1 MTPLQNSNILKVEPA
16 ELVMFEGSEFLGI
29 AESKEKFHVIFF
41 YCRKFCKIRNNLE
54 NLHVFYFYLE
64 ENLQLSPIVWRKHHK
79 GSVSLFKTIFIS
91 LVFIHRDNYTSFF
104 YISLPHC
111 LESSI
116 FFYGASV
123 MISYVVLKPLKRK
136 AGERHFRSGITG
148 QQDLSFDPLIR
159 WLRKNTK
166 NYKYRFISIVL
177 NNCYG
182 FWRRFFCHIIKWLV
196 I

>member
-104 YISLPHC
+104 LHKSSPLSRIFHLFLWCVSHDILCCAETTEAEGRWTSLPEWNNRTTRLKFWPADSMTTKEYKKLQVPFHFD
-111 LESSI
+111 SS
-116 FFYGASV
+116 
-123 MISYVVLKPLKRK
+123 K
-136 AGERHFRSGITG
+136 
-148 QQDLSFDPLIR
+148 
-159 WLRKNTK
+159 
-166 NYKYRFISIVL
+166 
-177 NNCYG
+177 
-182 FWRRFFCHIIKWLV
+182 
-196 I
+196 